1 MEKRLL
7 AYYNRLNDLG
17 RVKVEEYVKD
27 ISRIAAYEE
36 KAASTKQSPPFRSG
50 SSKANTQ
57 KQWQQKDQLLKVK

>member
-1 MEKRLL
+1 MEKRLP

-36 KAASTKQSPPFRSG
+36 KAASHKAKSAI
-50 SSKANTQ
+50 SKREQ
-57 KQWQQKDQLLKVK
+57 

>member
-27 ISRIAAYEE
+27 ISRIADYEE
-36 KAASTKQSPPFRSG
+36 KAASHKAKSAI
-50 SSKANTQ
+50 SKREQ
-57 KQWQQKDQLLKVK
+57 